1 MDAGKETAMG
11 ICCIGDSF
19 AGTPVTRRDT
29 GPTTIVSPISM
40 LSDGDLLSVTRMV
53 NVDGPA
59 AVGVPLI
66 VGPLRV
72 NPAGRL
78 PVVTDQL

>member
-1 MDAGKETAMG
+1 MG

-19 AGTPVTRRDT
+19 AGTPVNKIDT
-29 GPTTIVSPISM
+29 GPPALTTIVSPIST
-40 LSDGDLLSVTRMV
+40 LSDGELLSVTRIV
-53 NVDGPA
+53 NVDEPA
-59 AVGVPLI
+59 VVGVPLI

>member
-1 MDAGKETAMG
+1 MG
-11 ICCIGDSF
+11 ICCMGDSF
-19 AGTPVTRRDT
+19 VGTPVNKMDT
-29 GPTTIVSPISM
+29 GPPALTTIVSPISA
-40 LSDGDLLSVTRMV
+40 LSDGELLSVTRRV
-53 NVDGPA
+53 NVEEPA
-59 AVGVPLI
+59 VVGVPLI

>member
-1 MDAGKETAMG
+1 MG

-19 AGTPVTRRDT
+19 AGTPVNEIDT
-29 GPTTIVSPISM
+29 GPTTIVSPISTI
-40 LSDGDLLSVTRMV
+40 SDGELLSVTRMV
-53 NVDGPA
+53 NVDEPA
-59 AVGVPLI
+59 VVGVPLI